1 MNFKKNVII
10 EMLVI
15 FLLMLT
21 FGCVSEYEVDYVEPV
36 KKPTVEP
43 TKEPEFND
51 IETNETTP
59 TPSSTPIPVET
70 YDDEIFLTWIS
81 DSMSLMRNETNVVNR
96 TGNWGKLL
104 KENAAE
110 DQIELKE
117 FHVSPEYQ
125 KIAEQYEHTLE
136 AYRLAGY
143 YAEFDTTRTEDF
155 SDMSEALIC
164 LSYGDF
170 QLGIVEARLK
180 SDTILMNEPTEYT
193 IEISGNRFSPPMDL
207 KIPAGKTIKWQN
219 RELKRNHRFLISED
233 GLWDE
238 TIQISYMK
246 YHEYIFNETG
256 TFNFSLKYNE
266 IASRQKITVI

>member
-1 MNFKKNVII
+1 MNFEKNVII
-10 EMLVI
+10 EMVVI

-21 FGCVSEYEVDYVEPV
+21 FGCVSEYEVDYVEPA
-36 KKPTVEP
+36 KKPTIEP
-43 TKEPEFND
+43 TEEPEFND

-81 DSMSLMRNETNVVNR
+81 DSMSLMRNDTTFVNR
-96 TGNWGKLL
+96 IGNWGKLL

-117 FHVSPEYQ
+117 FHVSPEYH

-143 YAEFDTTRTEDF
+143 YTEFDTTRTEGF
-155 SDMSEALIC
+155 SDMGEALIC

-170 QLGIVEARLK
+170 QLGIVEAT
-180 SDTILMNEPTEYT
+180 S
-193 IEISGNRFSPPMDL
+193 EIRYNP
-207 KIPAGKTIKWQN
+207 
-219 RELKRNHRFLISED
+219 
-233 GLWDE
+233 
-238 TIQISYMK
+238 
-246 YHEYIFNETG
+246 HE
-256 TFNFSLKYNE
+256 
-266 IASRQKITVI
+266 

>member
-1 MNFKKNVII
+1 MNLKKYVII
-10 EMLVI
+10 EMVVI
-15 FLLMLT
+15 LLLMLT
-21 FGCVSEYEVDYVEPV
+21 FGCVSEYDVDYVEPA

-43 TKEPEFND
+43 TQEPELNNSG
-51 IETNETTP
+51 TNETTP
-59 TPSSTPIPVET
+59 TPSSTLIPVET

-81 DSMSLMRNETNVVNR
+81 DSMNLMRNETTIANR
-96 TGNWGKLL
+96 IGNWGKLL
-104 KENAAE
+104 KEDAGEA
-110 DQIELKE
+110 QIELKE

-164 LSYGDF
+164 LRYGDF

-180 SDTILMNEPTEYT
+180 SDTMPVNEPTEFT
-193 IEISGNRFSPPMDL
+193 IEISLNRFSPPMDL

-219 RELKRNHRFLISED
+219 REIKRNHRHLISED
-233 GLWDE
+233 GLWEEPID
-238 TIQISYMK
+238 IAYMR
-246 YHEYIFNETG
+246 YHEHIFNQTG
-256 TFNFSLKYNE
+256 TFNFSLEYNE